1 MLNKVDLPQPDGPMI
16 DTNSPGAI
24 ENDTSSTAVITPSWV
39 TKRLLTRSTSRSRAS
54 RERTTSVAAAGDRA
68 DSPIIGSTA
77 VAPIL
82 RKRGGHR
89 RGIAPLDSHID
100 DGDATGL
107 HRADGLF
114 QRWRECVQRLDRAP
128 ALRALRASDRSEI
141 HVGIGDPL
149 ADPFVLDRPIAHA
162 GNAFLV
168 DLVVVIRAIVGD
180 DDQ

>member
-89 RGIAPLDSHID
+89 RGIAPLDPNVD
-100 DGDATGL
+100 DGDAAVL
-107 HRADGLF
+107 HRADGLL
-114 QRWRECVQRLDRAP
+114 QRWRERVQLLDRAP
-128 ALRALRASDRSEI
+128 ALRTLSASYRGKI
-141 HVGIGDPL
+141 QI
-149 ADPFVLDRPIAHA
+149 
-162 GNAFLV
+162 
-168 DLVVVIRAIVGD
+168 
-180 DDQ
+180 